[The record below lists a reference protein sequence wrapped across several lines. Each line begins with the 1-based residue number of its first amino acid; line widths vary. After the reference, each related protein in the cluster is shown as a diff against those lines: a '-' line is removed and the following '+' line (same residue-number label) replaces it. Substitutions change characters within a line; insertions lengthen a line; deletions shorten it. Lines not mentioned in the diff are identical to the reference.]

1 MGSGLPELCAR
12 AAGRAGRAEVEAAV
26 WQGTVSLLALHTRS
40 MTKPYGDTWNAALW
54 PSDHQLEWH
63 RHRFLVLLDSW
74 IKDQAQV
81 ETEHF
86 QDDF

>member
-12 AAGRAGRAEVEAAV
+12 AGGRAGRAEVEAAV
-26 WQGTVSLLALHTRS
+26 LQGTASLLALHTGS
-40 MTKPYGDTWNAALW
+40 MTKPHGGTWNAALW
-54 PSDHQLEWH
+54 PPDHQPEWH
-63 RHRFLVLLDSW
+63 RHGFLVLLDSW
-74 IKDQAQV
+74 IREQAQV